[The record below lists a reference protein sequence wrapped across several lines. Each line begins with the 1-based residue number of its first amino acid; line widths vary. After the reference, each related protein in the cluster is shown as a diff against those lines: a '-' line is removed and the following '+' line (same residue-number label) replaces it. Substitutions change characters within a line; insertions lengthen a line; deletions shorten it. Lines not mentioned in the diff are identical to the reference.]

1 MNHKAILALYSQV
14 INVSDDNA
22 FDINGDPVTID
33 ADLVNAWVDPDTY
46 KYNRVAAYPSI
57 GDQLDLLYK
66 DMVAG
71 KGDSTGEWFK
81 VVKSVKDA
89 HPKP

>member
-81 VVKSVKDA
+81 AVKAVKDA
-89 HPKP
+89 NPKP